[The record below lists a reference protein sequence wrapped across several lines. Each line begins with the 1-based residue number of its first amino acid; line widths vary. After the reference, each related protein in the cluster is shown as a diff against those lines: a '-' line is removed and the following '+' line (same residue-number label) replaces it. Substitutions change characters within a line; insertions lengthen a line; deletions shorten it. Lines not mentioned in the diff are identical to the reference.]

1 MHHRLIFFKA
11 KPRRRPNE
19 ASSTAT
25 LWHKRK
31 QRRSFTSSDEDK
43 RHMIIKNAIVVIVM
57 NVASVQPPHTCMN
70 IPWRQA
76 SQNELSWNKTNIS
89 KRQSKRNIRGA
100 EYLNNYGIFAFGR
113 AFHVSLFVDA
123 REELPQDSPSRELR
137 MHIFRHSWKCI
148 KQLEHQQSTVENEL
162 NGSPCMWWWRWV
174 VLKK

>member
-1 MHHRLIFFKA
+1 MHFVWYSA
-11 KPRRRPNE
+11 MPRRRPNE
-19 ASSTAT
+19 TSSAAT

-76 SQNELSWNKTNIS
+76 SQNELSWNKINIS
-89 KRQSKRNIRGA
+89 KRQSRSNIKGA
-100 EYLNNYGIFAFGR
+100 EYLNNYGIFPFGR

-123 REELPQDSPSRELR
+123 REELPQVSPSRGLR
-137 MHIFRHSWKCI
+137 NANA
-148 KQLEHQQSTVENEL
+148 QLPTFLEVH
-162 NGSPCMWWWRWV
+162 
-174 VLKK
+174 